1 MVGARHLGLLLGV
14 WLCAAGALAGE
25 RFLSAIADLPLMPG
39 LTEAPNSAV
48 VFSKPEGRIVEV
60 AAAGAVERAAV
71 VAFYRRTLPQL
82 GWQPAGDSAFERERE
97 RLSLEFSRA
106 SGQLVVQFSLAPK

>member
-1 MVGARHLGLLLGV
+1 MARIRFTILIGICL
-14 WLCAAGALAGE
+14 AAFGALAGE

-39 LTEAPNSAV
+39 LTEAAGSAV

-60 AAAGAVERAAV
+60 AAHGVVERAAV
-71 VAFYRRTLPQL
+71 LGFYRRTLPQL
-82 GWQPAGDSAFERERE
+82 GWRPDGKGAFVRDRE
-97 RLSLEFSRA
+97 RLALAFSRA